1 MILWVMIYMS
11 SCAVGYSRSAGRA
24 MIFVLRRRSR
34 PDKPRVTALGAMI
47 ARALRLILWSPSSF
61 DMTAGGARVKF

>member
-34 PDKPRVTALGAMI
+34 PDKPRVTALGAND
-47 ARALRLILWSPSSF
+47 SSRSAAHPLVPF
-61 DMTAGGARVKF
+61 FL